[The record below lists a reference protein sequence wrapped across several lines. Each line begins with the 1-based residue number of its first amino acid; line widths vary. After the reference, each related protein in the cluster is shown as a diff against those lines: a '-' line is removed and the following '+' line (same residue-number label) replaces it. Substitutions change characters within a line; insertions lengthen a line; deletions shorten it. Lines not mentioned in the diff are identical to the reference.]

1 MSKVIKIGAVAR
13 LPKQDTVP
21 KVQRVAAYVRVSTD
35 FEEQLDSLAAQEDYY
50 EKKIGEHADWSRAGI
65 YADGGRSGTS
75 YVHREGFNRM
85 IADCEAGKID
95 MVITKS
101 ISRFAR
107 NTVDALIYIR
117 KLKLLGIGVY
127 FEREDIWTLDSKG
140 EFLITLLTSLAQEE
154 SRSISKNTAWGI
166 RKRFAD
172 GKYSVAYSTFLGY
185 DRGTEKGQ
193 FVINQGQAAV
203 VRLIYRMY
211 PQGYSAYMIAK
222 FLSRWEIH
230 TPAGKHLW
238 SESVVR
244 SILVNEKYKGDALL
258 QKNFTVDF
266 LTKKRKKNEGEL
278 KQHYVEDGHDAIIER
293 QAFDYVQER
302 KAGREQAAECRSGVD
317 LYSSLFTCGIC
328 GCWYGAK
335 VEHSNDKYRR
345 VMMMC
350 RRRFKAPYYCKNA
363 RIDKEDIPKLFIEAV
378 RRLCIKYPAIKR
390 TCIAVME
397 EAGVRAGLQ
406 VKNSYIH
413 DMQDLT
419 MIVDSAIVYPDKT
432 VKIELIDSTKMKLR
446 L

>member
-1 MSKVIKIGAVAR
+1 MSRVIKIGEVVG
-13 LPKQDTVP
+13 LPKQDDAP
-21 KVQRVAAYVRVSTD
+21 KAKRVAAYVRVSTD
-35 FEEQLDSLAAQEDYY
+35 FEEQLGSLAAQEDYY
-50 EKKIGEHADWSRAGI
+50 EKKIREHADWIRAGI
-65 YADGGRSGTS
+65 YADGGKSGTS
-75 YVHREGFNRM
+75 YAYREEFNRM
-85 IADCEAGKID
+85 IADCEDGKID

-127 FEREDIWTLDSKG
+127 FERENVWTLDSKG

-154 SRSISKNTAWGI
+154 SRSISGNTAWGI

-172 GKYSVAYSTFLGY
+172 GIYSVAYSAFLGY
-185 DRGTEKGQ
+185 DRGAEKSQ
-193 FVINQGQAAV
+193 FVINQGQAAI

-211 PQGYSAYMIAK
+211 LQGYSAYTIAK

-230 TPAGKHLW
+230 TPAGKSLW
-238 SESVVR
+238 YASVVR
-244 SILVNEKYKGDALL
+244 SILANEKYKGDALL
-258 QKNFTVDF
+258 QKQFTVDF

-302 KAGREQAAECRSGVD
+302 KADRGQTAEYRSGMG

-350 RRRFKAPYYCKNA
+350 RRRFKASYNCRNT
-363 RIDKEDIPKLFIEAV
+363 RIDQKDIPKLFIESV
-378 RRLCIKYPAIKR
+378 RRLCIKYPAIKSI
-390 TCIAVME
+390 CVAVLE
-397 EAGVRAGLQ
+397 ETGVKAGLW